1 MAVKKETAPDAGADC
16 KAVEEWAVEKSVP
29 SVYLAGMKQKKNW
42 AASKIVTEHA
52 FDAALQEFLSDV
64 AGGRK
69 K

>member
-1 MAVKKETAPDAGADC
+1 MAVKKEAAADAGAAC
-16 KAVEEWAVEKSVP
+16 KAVEEWAIEKSVP
-29 SVYLAGMKQKKNW
+29 GVYLAGLKQKKNW
-42 AASKIVTEHA
+42 AASKMVTEHA

>member
-1 MAVKKETAPDAGADC
+1 MAVKKEAAPDTGATC
-16 KAVEEWAVEKSVP
+16 KSVEEWAVEKSVP
-29 SVYLAGMKQKKNW
+29 GVYLAGLKQKKNW
-42 AASKIVTEHA
+42 AASKMVTEHA

>member
-1 MAVKKETAPDAGADC
+1 MAVKKETAPDAEAAC
-16 KAVEEWAVEKSVP
+16 KAVEVWAVEKSVP
-29 SVYLAGMKQKKNW
+29 GVYLAGLKQKKKW
-42 AASKIVTEHA
+42 AASKMVTEHA